1 MSIYSKLQ
9 KARVELQKVDMT
21 KSGINTFSKY
31 KYFELGD
38 FMPHINRIMLEVGL
52 CGAIS
57 FAETQAELVIFD
69 TESDQKIV
77 FYSPTADATV
87 KGANA
92 IQCLGS
98 LHTYMRRYLW
108 MLAFEIVEHDAVDQQ
123 PALKQADFESMLKN
137 VTDMQQLHATW
148 QTIPKELK
156 AQLTGLKEI
165 MKTKF
170 LDDAYISDS
179 TAALEK
185 E

>member
-31 KYFELGD
+31 KYFELAD

-123 PALKQADFESMLKN
+123 PKIDWEGMLTSASN
-137 VTDMQQLHATW
+137 IQQLTHVW
-148 QTIPKELK
+148 QTIPKEQR
-156 AQLTGLKEI
+156 AQLNTVKEA
-165 MKTKF
+165 MKTK
-170 LDDAYISDS
+170 LQE
-179 TAALEK
+179 AA
-185 E
+185 